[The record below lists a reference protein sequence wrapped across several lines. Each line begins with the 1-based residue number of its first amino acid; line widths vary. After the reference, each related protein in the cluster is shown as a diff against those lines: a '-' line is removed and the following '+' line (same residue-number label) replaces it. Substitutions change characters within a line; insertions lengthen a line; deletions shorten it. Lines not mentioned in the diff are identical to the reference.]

1 MSLNIVI
8 TSNHIQNIKMTKVF
22 KYINTKIAARLDSF
36 TADLTCNQIYG
47 TDAFLL
53 PNVNNFS

>member
-1 MSLNIVI
+1 
-8 TSNHIQNIKMTKVF
+8 MTKVF